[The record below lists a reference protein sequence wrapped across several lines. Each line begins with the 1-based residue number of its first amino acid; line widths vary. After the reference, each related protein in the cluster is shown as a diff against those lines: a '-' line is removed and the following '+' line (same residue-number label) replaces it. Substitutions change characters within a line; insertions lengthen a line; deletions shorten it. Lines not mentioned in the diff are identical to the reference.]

1 MSSGSQSS
9 EVVQVEVDRILVP
22 EERVTSVLDEELL
35 QELEASIKEKGI
47 LQPLLIG
54 EVDGRYVL
62 IDGLHRLYIAKKLG
76 MKTVPCIVRRMSEE
90 ELIVTNLIV
99 NRQRGKSN
107 PADEARIVKLLVD
120 GYGYSFSTVAEKLNV
135 SETTVE
141 RYYQIAKGA
150 TERVLEALKLGQV
163 SVGCAYYLSMI
174 DDRQKQDEVLE
185 FAVRWGYTVE
195 QCKAAALSAT
205 VPTYTPP
212 PGGWAIDSS
221 TGQPVRVKVKTA
233 LCGMEEDPALVVS
246 IPVPQ
251 RYADVVRQILSDAEV
266 CKTIESWTGEVVEAG
281 EAPPKEERR
290 EEVKWEW

>member
-120 GYGYSFSTVAEKLNV
+120 GYGYSFSVVAEKLNV

-141 RYYQIAKGA
+141 RYYQIAKGG
-150 TERVLEALKLGQV
+150 TQKLLEALKLGQV

-266 CKTIESWTGEVVEAG
+266 CRTIESWTGEGVEAE
-281 EAPPKEERR
+281 EAPSKEERR

>member
-47 LQPLLIG
+47 LQPLLVG
-54 EVDGRYVL
+54 EVDGKLIL

-76 MKTVPCIVRRMSEE
+76 MKTVPCIVKRMSEE

-141 RYYQIAKGA
+141 RYYQIARGA
-150 TERVLEALKLGQV
+150 TNRVLEALKYGQI

-174 DDRQKQDEVLE
+174 EDKTMQDQVLE

-266 CKTIESWTGEVVEAG
+266 CRTIESWTGEGVEAE
-281 EAPPKEERR
+281 EAPSKEERR

>member
-9 EVVQVEVDRILVP
+9 EVVQVEVDRILIP

-107 PADEARIVKLLVD
+107 PADEARIVRMLVD

-141 RYYQIAKGA
+141 RYYQIARGA
-150 TERVLEALKLGQV
+150 TSKVLEALKYGQI

-174 DDRQKQDEVLE
+174 EDKTMQDQVLE

-251 RYADVVRQILSDAEV
+251 RYADVVRQILSDSEV
-266 CKTIESWTGEVVEAG
+266 CKTIESWTGEGVEAG
-281 EAPPKEERR
+281 EAPSKEERR